1 MMKSK
6 HSGKIHPGF
15 ILRSTLFVFLIV
27 FTSNLVSAQIY
38 DGSMRG
44 VHFGSTYGNTNLSDN
59 RASWLVK
66 PFIQH
71 GITNFIDG
79 ELAVGIGMLNST
91 EYRTMLIPADYTLSL
106 HPFRGYSLR
115 RGRLPGFDMFA
126 YAGIGVLNYHHNRIL
141 RPDDPFT
148 VDAGLTI
155 PNTEHW
161 SFDRY
166 WVAQAPV
173 GIGTKIAVDRSSL
186 LVFRFGYTFTNSS
199 SLVASQL
206 GSKEGFW
213 SASVGLSLGRNR
225 MVPERYIPV
234 TSMPVKIVEAPKPV
248 VSEPVE
254 EVVAEVV
261 VVEEIVAAP
270 PVEVPVEEVVVEEVI
285 VVEETRPAAP
295 APLLP
300 SMANFGLLSADLES
314 DALNQ
319 LDQIAAYLKY
329 HSDRGVILTGHT
341 DITGMIG
348 LNEIL
353 GYQRAWNMKERLMA
367 AGIGFDRIAIVS
379 RGYRQPLADNSTAEG
394 RRLNRRVEFES
405 ELQSIVAREG
415 VRWIDA
421 LDSNI
426 PAQSAIVPSV
436 GSLVQYNPFVY
447 SPTQVYPTNENIST
461 MLGIYEMMVNNPE
474 MTIRIVGISDRVP
487 NQGVNDV
494 IAQARA
500 SRLKE
505 YLLYKGIA
513 MNRMEAIT
521 EYQWDGQH
529 HVSQGRILIIR
540 TK

>member
-6 HSGKIHPGF
+6 YNGRIQPGS

-27 FTSNLVSAQIY
+27 FTSNLVNAQIY
-38 DGSMRG
+38 DGSLRG
-44 VHFGSTYGNTNLSDN
+44 VHFGSTLGNTNLSDN

-71 GITNFIDG
+71 GITNYIDG

-91 EYRTMLIPADYTLSL
+91 EYRTMLIPVDYTLSL

-126 YAGIGVLNYHHNRIL
+126 FAGIGVLNYHHNRIL

-148 VDAGLTI
+148 IDAGLTI

-186 LVFRFGYTFTNSS
+186 LVLRFGYTFTNSS

-206 GSKEGFW
+206 GNKEGFW
-213 SASVGLSLGRNR
+213 SASIGLSLGRNR
-225 MVPERYIPV
+225 IIPERYIPV
-234 TSMPVKIVEAPKPV
+234 KSIPVKITEAPKPV
-248 VSEPVE
+248 VPEPVE
-254 EVVAEVV
+254 ELKVEHV
-261 VVEEIVAAP
+261 VVEEIVTVP
-270 PVEVPVEEVVVEEVI
+270 PVESPVEEVVIEDIV

-295 APLLP
+295 SPLLP
-300 SMANFGLLSADLES
+300 SMANFGLLSAELDM
-314 DALNQ
+314 DAMNQ
-319 LDQIAAYLKY
+319 LDQIAAYLNY
-329 HSDRGVILTGHT
+329 HGDRGVILTGHT

-348 LNEIL
+348 FNEIL

-367 AGIGFDRIAIVS
+367 VGIGFERIAIVS

-405 ELQSIVAREG
+405 ESLSLVANEG

-421 LDSNI
+421 LDANI
-426 PAQSAIVPSV
+426 PAQPALVPSV
-436 GSLVQYNPFVY
+436 GSLVRHTPFVY
-447 SPTQVYPTNENIST
+447 SPTQVYPANEDIST
-461 MLGIYEMMVNNPE
+461 MLGIYEMMEKNPE
-474 MTIRIVGISDRVP
+474 MTIRIIGISDRVP
-487 NQGVNDV
+487 NQGVNEV
-494 IAQARA
+494 IAQSRA

-505 YLLYKGIA
+505 FLLYKGIG
-513 MNRMEAIT
+513 MQRVEAIT